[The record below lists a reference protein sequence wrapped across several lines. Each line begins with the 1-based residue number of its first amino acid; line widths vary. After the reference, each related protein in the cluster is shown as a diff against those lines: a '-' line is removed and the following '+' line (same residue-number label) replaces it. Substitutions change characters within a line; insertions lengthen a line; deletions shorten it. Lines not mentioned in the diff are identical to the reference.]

1 MIAQIE
7 PRKTESGAAALSNA
21 EKLAARLAAVEE
33 SLKRLGDNTYAISN
47 LLTKLGLGRQIQA
60 AQELFH
66 AQLMKEPRYGE
77 PKRLQ
82 RFERQVFSQN
92 GEDGIIQEIFN
103 RIGTASRSFLEIGI
117 EDGRETNTTWL
128 LQKGW
133 RGVWIDGNRNATQ
146 RAAREFA
153 RPLSDGRLV
162 LETASVTAENIEG
175 LLEKIRFPSEFDLV
189 SLDIDRNTFYLWQ
202 ALRRLRPRVVV
213 IEYNA
218 IIPPDEDWRVEYAA
232 DRGWNGTSYF
242 GASLKAYETL
252 GRELGYCLVGC
263 ETLGVNA
270 FFVRQDLVGDHF
282 AAPFTSEN
290 HYEPARY
297 FLVRTV
303 GHPRGFDD
311 IGSQA
316 AAQR

>member
-1 MIAQIE
+1 MIAQIQT
-7 PRKTESGAAALSNA
+7 PTGDPTTGAAEL
-21 EKLAARLAAVEE
+21 EARLSGLEA
-33 SLKRLGDNTYAISN
+33 SLKRLADSTHSIGGLI
-47 LLTKLGLGRQIQA
+47 TKLGLGRQIQA
-60 AQELFH
+60 AQEMFR
-66 AQLMKEPRYGE
+66 AQLMKEPRYRE

-82 RFERQVFSQN
+82 LFEHQVFSQN
-92 GEDGIIQEIFN
+92 GEDGVIREIFN
-103 RIGTASRSFLEIGI
+103 RIGTSSKTFLEIGI

-128 LQKGW
+128 LQNGW

-153 RPLSDGRLV
+153 RPINEGRLV
-162 LETASVTAENIEG
+162 LENATVTAENIEG
-175 LLEKIRFPSEFDLV
+175 LLEKTNFSREFDLI

-202 ALRRLRPRVVV
+202 SLRRLKPRVVV

-218 IIPPDEDWRVEYAA
+218 IIPPEDDWRVEYVA

-242 GASLKAYETL
+242 GASLKAYEIL

-263 ETLGVNA
+263 ETAGVNA

-297 FLVRTV
+297 FLVGTV

-311 IGSQA
+311 SASQGA
-316 AAQR
+316 TGQR

>member
-1 MIAQIE
+1 MLVDE
-7 PRKTESGAAALSNA
+7 ESEG
-21 EKLAARLAAVEE
+21 LAARLAAVED
-33 SLKRLGDNTYAISN
+33 SLKRLADNTHTISS

-66 AQLMKEPRYGE
+66 AQLLKEPRYQE

-92 GEDGIIQEIFN
+92 GEDGIIQEIFK
-103 RIGTASRSFLEIGI
+103 RIGAASRMFLEIGI

-133 RGVWIDGNRNATQ
+133 RGVWIDGNRSATQ

-153 RPLSDGRLV
+153 RPLSDRRLI
-162 LETASVTAENIEG
+162 LETASVTAENIPG
-175 LLEKIRFPSEFDLV
+175 LLEKIQFPCEFDLI

-202 ALRRLRPRVVV
+202 ALCRLRPRVVV

-218 IIPPDEDWRVEYAA
+218 IVPPEDDWRVEYAA

-263 ETLGVNA
+263 ETAGVNA
-270 FFVRQDLVGDHF
+270 FFVRQDLVADHF

-297 FLVRTV
+297 FLVRTT

-311 IGSQA
+311 MA
-316 AAQR
+316 A

>member
-1 MIAQIE
+1 MIDLSLDGAFGE
-7 PRKTESGAAALSNA
+7 RMAKEETEQ
-21 EKLAARLAAVEE
+21 LATRLAAVEE
-33 SLKRLGDNTYAISN
+33 TLKQLTDNTKAISS
-47 LLTKLGLGRQIQA
+47 LLTRLGLGRQVQTL
-60 AQELFH
+60 QEMFH
-66 AQLMKEPRYGE
+66 AQLMKDPRYQP

-103 RIGTASRSFLEIGI
+103 RIGAESKSFLEIGI

-133 RGVWIDGNRNATQ
+133 RGVWIDGNQNATK

-153 RPLSDGRLV
+153 RPIGEGRLMV
-162 LETASVTAENIEG
+162 ETASVTAENIGG
-175 LLEKIRFPSEFDLV
+175 LLKKIHFAGEFDLL
-189 SLDIDRNTFYLWQ
+189 SLDIDRNTFFVWQ
-202 ALRRLRPRVVV
+202 ALRLLRPRVVV

-218 IIPPDEDWRVEYAA
+218 IIPPEQDWRVEYVAE
-232 DRGWNGTSYF
+232 RGWNGTSYF

-290 HYEPARY
+290 HYEPPRY

-311 IGSQA
+311 AASQPA
-316 AAQR
+316 TQR